1 MRKWLIS
8 DGEWEISV
16 VISYSPFPEGTVHTF
31 EMLPVSLPSVIAH
44 MPVILLLLCAHTCMF
59 THRHRDKLKNKAVN
73 NAFVRSTCANYKKE
87 KQFLR
92 LHYIIV
98 KWCRVLGH
106 QQLSQHPWSIMHAE
120 SLIEASLFKH
130 VNRWVIWN
138 QDSSI
143 LIRKKKRHS
152 ATEEN
157 EVWIPSSIKFT
168 LRKCCA
174 VKQCHPVVLNRASFV
189 IALSRTLVPSTDIL
203 SFHFNF
209 HIYFAI
215 QEPLL
220 LLGRKQKTFSIQ
232 KLSAFSVSF
241 PITQTLNVKPLI
253 IILWDLR
260 RLRAWDKC

>member
-1 MRKWLIS
+1 
-8 DGEWEISV
+8 
-16 VISYSPFPEGTVHTF
+16 
-31 EMLPVSLPSVIAH
+31 
-44 MPVILLLLCAHTCMF
+44 MF
-59 THRHRDKLKNKAVN
+59 THRQSHMLKTKVVN
-73 NAFVRSTCANYKKE
+73 NAFVRSTCASYKKE

-92 LHYIIV
+92 LHYIIF
-98 KWCRVLGH
+98 KWCRVPRH

-138 QDSSI
+138 QDSSS

-157 EVWIPSSIKFT
+157 EVWIQSSVKFT

-209 HIYFAI
+209 RIYFAI

-220 LLGRKQKTFSIQ
+220 LLGRKQKPFSIQ

-241 PITQTLNVKPLI
+241 PITRTLNVKPLI

>member
-1 MRKWLIS
+1 MLLWGAPVQITKRKS
-8 DGEWEISV
+8 N
-16 VISYSPFPEGTVHTF
+16 SY
-31 EMLPVSLPSVIAH
+31 
-44 MPVILLLLCAHTCMF
+44 
-59 THRHRDKLKNKAVN
+59 D
-73 NAFVRSTCANYKKE
+73 
-87 KQFLR
+87 
-92 LHYIIV
+92 YIILSSNDAV
-98 KWCRVLGH
+98 FSGTSSFLSTLGRSCMQRAWLKRV
-106 QQLSQHPWSIMHAE
+106 SSNM
-120 SLIEASLFKH
+120 S
-130 VNRWVIWN
+130 NRWVIWN